1 MKCRLH
7 NQPRRII
14 CTRCAE
20 LVCSMCAELVEGSW
34 FCPDC
39 AAEERRSAAG
49 RGYRRFAADIARAD
63 GDREEIT
70 EYEPAEV

>member
-7 NQPRRII
+7 NQPRRRV

-20 LVCSMCAELVEGSW
+20 LICSMCAELVEGAW

-39 AAEERRSAAG
+39 AAEERRIAAVQS
-49 RGYRRFAADIARAD
+49 YRRFAADIALGPD
-63 GDREEIT
+63 SREKVY
-70 EYEPAEV
+70 EYETAEA